1 MSDEQELPSA
11 AAAEANEGAERTPES
26 NPEPVHRDPV
36 PPVESRFMFVD
47 IAAMRAK
54 QLRRGARARVESRA
68 ESDGDGEEAPNSKLE
83 RIAMQEIEEGL
94 IIYQLPD
101 ENADDAEEKAS
112 PQAS

>member
-1 MSDEQELPSA
+1 MSDEQELSSSA
-11 AAAEANEGAERTPES
+11 VAEANEGAEGTPES
-26 NPEPVHRDPV
+26 NPEPVHRDPA

-54 QLRRGARARVESRA
+54 QLRRGALARVESRA
-68 ESDGDGEEAPNSKLE
+68 ESDGEEAPNSKLE

-101 ENADDAEEKAS
+101 ENADDAEEEAS

>member
-1 MSDEQELPSA
+1 MSDEQELSSA

-68 ESDGDGEEAPNSKLE
+68 ESDGEEASNSKLE

-112 PQAS
+112 PQAP